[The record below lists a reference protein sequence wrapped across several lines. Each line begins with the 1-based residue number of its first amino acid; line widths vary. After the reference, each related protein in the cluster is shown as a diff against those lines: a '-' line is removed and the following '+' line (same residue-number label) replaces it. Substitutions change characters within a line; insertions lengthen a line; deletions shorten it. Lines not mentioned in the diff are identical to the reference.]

1 MMVLHRKTF
10 GELST
15 ERCVASYVSRFGLC
29 FSSTKKTVD
38 VDKVCVQYT
47 DDIQNDE
54 YCFTDGIGRISTKL
68 AEKVANELNISP
80 VPSAFQIRFG
90 GCKGVVAQD
99 PTLGNNADVLV
110 IRKSMHKFKS
120 DSNNLEILEVTRP
133 GRLHLNRQVITLLS
147 GLGIPDHVF
156 INLQEKMLIDLAEML
171 LYDEIALPVLLESAV
186 NVDFNLIANKGI
198 SLVQE
203 PFFRSLLLA
212 IYHHRITNLMK
223 RTRIQ
228 IPLDKGRIMM
238 GTTDET
244 KTLKSG
250 EVFIRYSQQTTRPGK
265 NAITYEG
272 PVVVTKNPCFHEGDV
287 RVFIA
292 TNVPELSHMIDC
304 IVFPQKGTRPHPDEM
319 SGSDLDGDMYFVC
332 WDQNLCKFQNKK
344 PMDFPKAEKKQLSRK
359 VSSHD
364 VIDFLA
370 DYIRYDKLGLIAN
383 AHLVHADSNENGIFS
398 DECHRLAEMHSD
410 AVDFP
415 KTGKIPEIDD
425 DLRPKSYPDFMM
437 KRDKQIYPS
446 TKIIGQLYR
455 QCRSL
460 SRMQKQSGLKQE
472 SDVDKDLILPDI
484 NAKTL
489 DDAKHQRDQYTSKIV
504 EVLDMY
510 GISNEYE
517 AITGLVLS
525 VKSVKGCLKD
535 EKFQVG
541 QIVKD
546 KICFIQK
553 KTREIFFDEFG
564 GESNISKKDEYVFQ
578 KASAWYKVTYMNEK
592 ETYRQIRS
600 FPWIVADILVLL
612 KRCHC
617 EPRLNRFEIFLTEY
631 YRLSQTNRDVRD
643 KILKIM
649 YTNVK
654 TLLRSILTKDDELI
668 IIGLELCGLLKSQ
681 NNINIATTGL
691 KLKMITEAL
700 KEQGIKKTEKPIHDP
715 CYCVTINENAYAR
728 FVTDARLIK
737 LSKVMK
743 NHLSKNLM
751 SYKPV
756 VQFLLDVLQDVFPT
770 DSDSYVFSDLI
781 AIMIIFLTS
790 CNNPNDNGCAKC
802 LFGVVKNYILGFRSW
817 NLSKCEVLKDGFEA
831 LGMTDTVMSEI
842 SDKFL
847 TVFHKTV
854 QNADTNP
861 FLETRKSFGTSQSPR
876 SFEDDDELYG
886 TFPLSLN
893 IWNAIKYS
901 EKHFE
906 TQLSKKTGADVI
918 LKKTQ
923 TGPNRIDAYGSEAA
937 LSKVEEII
945 SNISK
950 TPGNLKLYAE
960 KGHCIVEKA
969 YSIIFQGGSEES
981 IVFFQKYHGIHHETH
996 SQEETFV
1003 PKIIN
1008 IRQENNY
1015 GDFETKFVKQ
1025 WHVVKTEYNAI
1036 VHGDL
1041 FLSISF
1047 GILYVMN
1054 IERSSRLNV
1063 LELNNEFSTLNI
1075 RKEQARKPTKRHKK
1089 KMKQVLVPYTFSFQP
1104 VVLSDIGKIRKVLEC
1119 IGFSYDNG
1127 EIKRKISLRFGDPLY
1142 CMQEYGE
1149 NGELLWVNLS
1159 HIKWFMATVV
1169 PYFSQNTNIRYK
1181 LQSKRDLEGKY
1192 ISKNNKIW
1200 LKTFANGYLLPHS
1213 CKIHYAREKK
1223 VESYC
1228 LTNWFGGYKLK
1239 IEVATVTDLH
1249 YRQKTGMLVR
1259 NGAPRI
1265 EILVLPEIPNVS
1277 SSEEEIKSYARHIWQ
1292 WTLKLAA
1299 EMEKI

>member
-147 GLGIPDHVF
+147 GLGIPDHVV

-332 WDQNLCKFQNKK
+332 WDQNLCKFQNQK

-504 EVLDMY
+504 EVLEMY

-546 KICFIQK
+546 KICLIQK

-564 GESNISKKDEYVFQ
+564 GESNVSKKDEYVFQ

-654 TLLRSILTKDDELI
+654 TLLRSIVTKDDELI

>member
-1 MMVLHRKTF
+1 
-10 GELST
+10 
-15 ERCVASYVSRFGLC
+15 
-29 FSSTKKTVD
+29 
-38 VDKVCVQYT
+38 
-47 DDIQNDE
+47 
-54 YCFTDGIGRISTKL
+54 
-68 AEKVANELNISP
+68 
-80 VPSAFQIRFG
+80 
-90 GCKGVVAQD
+90 
-99 PTLGNNADVLV
+99 
-110 IRKSMHKFKS
+110 
-120 DSNNLEILEVTRP
+120 
-133 GRLHLNRQVITLLS
+133 
-147 GLGIPDHVF
+147 
-156 INLQEKMLIDLAEML
+156 
-171 LYDEIALPVLLESAV
+171 
-186 NVDFNLIANKGI
+186 
-198 SLVQE
+198 
-203 PFFRSLLLA
+203 
-212 IYHHRITNLMK
+212 MK

-265 NAITYEG
+265 NVITYEG
-272 PVVVTKNPCFHEGDV
+272 PIVVTKNPCFHEGDV

-332 WDQNLCKFQNKK
+332 WDQNLCKFQNQK

-359 VSSHD
+359 VNSHD

-415 KTGKIPEIDD
+415 KTGKIPKIDD

-446 TKIIGQLYR
+446 TKIIGKLYR

-460 SRMQKQSGLKQE
+460 SRMQKQSGLKQQ
-472 SDVDKDLILPDI
+472 SDVDKHLVLPDI

-489 DDAKHQRDQYTSKIV
+489 ADARIQRDRYTSKIV

-510 GISNEYE
+510 GISNECE
-517 AITGLVLS
+517 AITGLVQS

-546 KICFIQK
+546 KICLIQK

-564 GESNISKKDEYVFQ
+564 GESNVLKKDEHVLR

-592 ETYRQIRS
+592 ETYRHIRS

-612 KRCHC
+612 KRSHC
-617 EPRLNRFEIFLTEY
+617 KPRLNRYETFLTEY

-643 KILKIM
+643 KILNIM
-649 YTNVK
+649 CTNVK

-668 IIGLELCGLLKSQ
+668 IIGLELCGLMKSQ
-681 NNINIATTGL
+681 NNLNIAIPGL

-700 KEQGIKKTEKPIHDP
+700 KKQGIKKADKPIRDP
-715 CYCVTINENAYAR
+715 CHYVTNNENAYAR
-728 FVTDARLIK
+728 FVVDARIIK

-743 NHLSKNLM
+743 THLSEKLM
-751 SYKPV
+751 NYKPV
-756 VQFLLDVLQDVFPT
+756 VQFLLDVLQDVFPV
-770 DSDSYVFSDLI
+770 DSDSFVFSDLI
-781 AIMIIFLTS
+781 AIMILFLTRW
-790 CNNPNDNGCAKC
+790 NNPDDSGCAKC

-817 NLSKCEVLKDGFEA
+817 NLSEHVVLKDGFEA
-831 LGMTDTVMSEI
+831 LGMTDNVMSEI
-842 SDKFL
+842 SEKFL
-847 TVFHKTV
+847 SVFHKTV
-854 QNADTNP
+854 QNIDINP
-861 FLETRKSFGTSQSPR
+861 FLEIRKSIDISQSSQ

-893 IWNAIKYS
+893 VWNAIKYS

-923 TGPNRIDAYGSEAA
+923 TGPNRIDAYGSESA

-969 YSIIFQGGSEES
+969 YSIIFQGGSEDC
-981 IVFFQKYHGIHHETH
+981 ILFFENYYGIYRETH
-996 SQEETFV
+996 SQVETFV
-1003 PKIIN
+1003 PKLMN
-1008 IRQENNY
+1008 IEQENNY

-1025 WHVVKTEYNAI
+1025 WHVLKTEYNAI

-1054 IERSSRLNV
+1054 IKRDSRLSV
-1063 LELNNEFSTLNI
+1063 LELNNEFSSLNL
-1075 RKEQARKPTKRHKK
+1075 RKEQAMKHTKRHKK
-1089 KMKQVLVPYTFSFQP
+1089 KTKQVKVPYTFSFQP
-1104 VVLSDIGKIRKVLEC
+1104 IVFSDIGKIRKVLGC
-1119 IGFSYDNG
+1119 IGFSNDNG
-1127 EIKRKISLRFGDPLY
+1127 DRKRKISLRFGNPLF
-1142 CMQEYGE
+1142 CMQEYDE
-1149 NGELLWVNLS
+1149 NGKLLLVNLS
-1159 HIKWFMATVV
+1159 DIKWFMATVV
-1169 PYFSQNTNIRYK
+1169 PIFSQNTNIRYK
-1181 LQSKRDLEGKY
+1181 LQSNRDFEGKY
-1192 ISKNNKIW
+1192 ISKNNKVW
-1200 LKTFANGYLLPHS
+1200 FKTFENCYLVPPF
-1213 CKIHYAREKK
+1213 CKIHYAREKN
-1223 VESYC
+1223 VETYS
-1228 LTNWFGGYKLK
+1228 LPNWFGGYKLK
-1239 IEVATVTDLH
+1239 IEVATVTDLN
-1249 YRQKTGMLVR
+1249 YRENTGMLVR
-1259 NGAPRI
+1259 NGASRI
-1265 EILVLPEIPNVS
+1265 EILVLPEIPNIS